1 MKSLIYLIIL
11 IGCIFYGYKI
21 AKKKIYLWL
30 PSYLLWAFNKSWFK
44 EDINGPVHIMFLVA
58 DHYEPGPNNEIVK
71 QWVEK
76 YPEIAKKHRDADGR
90 PPRHTWFYPSER
102 AEERFEQLQMLKKLT
117 ESGFGEIELHL
128 HHQNDTE
135 ESLRQKFRDAK
146 RVYNKVGALITVDEK
161 ITFGFVHGDW
171 ALDNSIKINNEN
183 LCGVNNEITILKEE
197 GCYADFTFPALNTDA
212 QPKKINSIY
221 YAVDDPHTPK
231 SYDTGIEV
239 EADRPPKGDLMIV
252 QGPLSINLR
261 DWISVF
267 YPRIENGEVEGSNP
281 VYVSRVDQWVKTGIH
296 VKGKPDWIF
305 IKIHTHGAISD
316 SMNIFLGNAIDK
328 IYSYLE
334 AKYNDGV
341 NYRLHYVTA
350 REAYNII
357 KAAEAGLLGNP
368 NHYRDYIIKPYKNT
382 VQQSKRT
389 ND

>member
-1 MKSLIYLIIL
+1 MVTKLL
-11 IGCIFYGYKI
+11 
-21 AKKKIYLWL
+21 KKIYLWL

-76 YPEIAKKHRDADGR
+76 YPEIAKKLRDADGR

-183 LCGVNNEITILKEE
+183 LCGVNNEITILK
-197 GCYADFTFPALNTDA
+197 
-212 QPKKINSIY
+212 KK
-221 YAVDDPHTPK
+221 AV
-231 SYDTGIEV
+231 
-239 EADRPPKGDLMIV
+239 M
-252 QGPLSINLR
+252 
-261 DWISVF
+261 
-267 YPRIENGEVEGSNP
+267 RILP
-281 VYVSRVDQWVKTGIH
+281 SRT
-296 VKGKPDWIF
+296 
-305 IKIHTHGAISD
+305 
-316 SMNIFLGNAIDK
+316 
-328 IYSYLE
+328 
-334 AKYNDGV
+334 KY
-341 NYRLHYVTA
+341 RC
-350 REAYNII
+350 
-357 KAAEAGLLGNP
+357 AA
-368 NHYRDYIIKPYKNT
+368 
-382 VQQSKRT
+382 
-389 ND
+389 

>member
-1 MKSLIYLIIL
+1 
-11 IGCIFYGYKI
+11 
-21 AKKKIYLWL
+21 
-30 PSYLLWAFNKSWFK
+30 
-44 EDINGPVHIMFLVA
+44 MFLVA
-58 DHYEPGPNNEIVK
+58 DHFEPGPNNEIVK

-102 AEERFEQLQMLKKLT
+102 VEGRFEQLQMLSELT
-117 ESGFGEIELHL
+117 LSGFGEIELHL

-135 ESLRQKFRDAK
+135 ETLRQKFRDAK
-146 RVYNKVGALITVDEK
+146 RVYNKVGALITTDEK

-171 ALDNSIKINNEN
+171 ALDNSIIINNEN

-197 GCYADFTFPALNTDA
+197 GCYADFTFPAINTDA

-221 YAVDDPHTPK
+221 YALDDPNSAK
-231 SYDTGIEV
+231 SHNTGIDV
-239 EADRPPKGDLMIV
+239 KVLKPPAGDLMII
-252 QGPLSINLR
+252 QGPLSINFR

-267 YPRIENGEVEGSNP
+267 YPRIENGGVEGSNP

-305 IKIHTHGAISD
+305 IKIHTHGAIPG
-316 SMNIFLGNAIDK
+316 SMDIFLGDAIDQV
-328 IYSYLE
+328 YSYLE
-334 AKYNDGV
+334 TKYNDGT
-341 NYRLHYVTA
+341 NYCLHYVTA

-357 KAAEAGLLGNP
+357 KAAEAGLSGNP
-368 NHYRDYIIKPYKNT
+368 NQYRDYIIKPYKNSA
-382 VQQSKRT
+382 QQSKRT